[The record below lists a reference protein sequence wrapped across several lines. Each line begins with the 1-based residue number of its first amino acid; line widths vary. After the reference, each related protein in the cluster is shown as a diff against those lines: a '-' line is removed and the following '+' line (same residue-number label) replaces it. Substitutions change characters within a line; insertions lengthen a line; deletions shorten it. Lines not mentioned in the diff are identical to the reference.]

1 MKANS
6 DLRLFSLV
14 HRPVIT
20 ASLVM
25 GEPSRGTKAG
35 IPGGS
40 SGLKSPEKRA
50 DLRAVTYR
58 LRGRY
63 LQSLIAFGI

>member
-25 GEPSRGTKAG
+25 GEPSRGTRRESLVG
-35 IPGGS
+35 RPDS
-40 SGLKSPEKRA
+40 NLLKSVPIFA
-50 DLRAVTYR
+50 L
-58 LRGRY
+58 
-63 LQSLIAFGI
+63 